1 MLITLNKNYEAGDK
15 VTCIIASNS
24 YLERGKEYTVE
35 LCRVEYGDTIQLI
48 TSNQLGQKLYKVINE
63 KNQKS
68 LFIVASADIS
78 EWDTDYNYSDEI
90 IKYIQS

>member
-1 MLITLNKNYEAGDK
+1 MTNYQVSEEFEVYK
-15 VTCIIASNS
+15 LLHQT
-24 YLERGKEYTVE
+24 Y
-35 LCRVEYGDTIQLI
+35 VEYGDTIQLI

-63 KNQKS
+63 NGNKS

-90 IKYIQS
+90 MKYINHK

>member
-1 MLITLNKNYEAGDK
+1 MTNYQVSEEFEVYTLIHQTY
-15 VTCIIASNS
+15 
-24 YLERGKEYTVE
+24 
-35 LCRVEYGDTIQLI
+35 VEYGDTIQLI

-63 KNQKS
+63 NGNKS

>member
-1 MLITLNKNYEAGDK
+1 MTNYQVSEEFEVYTLILQTY
-15 VTCIIASNS
+15 
-24 YLERGKEYTVE
+24 
-35 LCRVEYGDTIQLI
+35 VEYGDTIQLI
-48 TSNQLGQKLYKVINE
+48 TSNQLGQKLYKVIIEN
-63 KNQKS
+63 NHKS